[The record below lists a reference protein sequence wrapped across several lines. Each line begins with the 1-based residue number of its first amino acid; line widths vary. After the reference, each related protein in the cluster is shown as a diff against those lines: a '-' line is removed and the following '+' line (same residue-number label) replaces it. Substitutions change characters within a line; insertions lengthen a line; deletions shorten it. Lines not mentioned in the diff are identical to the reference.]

1 MGVITEANELHI
13 EYKMCQYKSTV
24 IINPIGFKNE
34 QKTLEINDKLI
45 LQWEPKIQK
54 MVSNSF
60 IIGLD
65 NEDLAQELRIA
76 LVKAAK
82 AYDDSRGVVF
92 HTYLHTSLVNTIR
105 TLISKAQRQPLQ
117 RSMDLTYSDSN
128 IMPFEI
134 SKALIDP
141 GTYSDEIEA
150 NLWVEAQGLENKE
163 KLFLQLKLEGLT
175 MEEITEDLGESA
187 YKVRQS
193 LRDKFK
199 TESDETDSP

>member
-1 MGVITEANELHI
+1 M
-13 EYKMCQYKSTV
+13 
-24 IINPIGFKNE
+24 
-34 QKTLEINDKLI
+34 EINDKLV

-54 MVSNSF
+54 MVSNSY
-60 IIGLD
+60 IVGLD

-82 AYDDSRGVVF
+82 KFDDSKGVLF

-117 RSMDLTYSDSN
+117 RSIDLTYVDSN
-128 IMPFEI
+128 AVPQEI
-134 SKALIDP
+134 SRALVDP
-141 GTYSDEIEA
+141 NSYSDEIET
-150 NLWVEAQGLENKE
+150 NLWVDSQGLALNE

-193 LRDKFK
+193 LREKLKID
-199 TESDETDSP
+199 SDETDNP

>member
-1 MGVITEANELHI
+1 
-13 EYKMCQYKSTV
+13 
-24 IINPIGFKNE
+24 
-34 QKTLEINDKLI
+34 LEINDKLI

-60 IIGLD
+60 IVGLD

-76 LVKAAK
+76 LIKAAK

-117 RSMDLTYSDSN
+117 RSIDLTYLDSN
-128 IMPFEI
+128 VVPFEI

>member
-1 MGVITEANELHI
+1 M
-13 EYKMCQYKSTV
+13 
-24 IINPIGFKNE
+24 
-34 QKTLEINDKLI
+34 EINDKLV

-54 MVSNSF
+54 MVSNSY
-60 IIGLD
+60 IVGLD

-82 AYDDSRGVVF
+82 KFDDSKGVLF

-117 RSMDLTYSDSN
+117 RSIDLTYVDSN
-128 IMPFEI
+128 AVPQEI
-134 SKALIDP
+134 SRALVDP
-141 GTYSDEIEA
+141 NSYSDEIET
-150 NLWVEAQGLENKE
+150 NLWVDSQGLARNE

-193 LRDKFK
+193 LREKLKID
-199 TESDETDSP
+199 SDETDNP